1 MLPPEA
7 EDLIL
12 MELEGFEEFREEEEV
27 PYGLTP
33 RGITKAVGIS
43 ETEPYTTLNEMSE
56 EGLIEGDAR
65 KITSLDRE
73 RNVYFLTEKGKEK
86 EKEIWNKIEDREI
99 KVKTGDEEK
108 ELKVKKL
115 ENHISGRNPIVKGLR
130 LMEEDEVVDLTALE
144 TDFEVFVGR
153 KNELNSLK
161 DKLKSVKDR
170 GCQTVLI
177 EGKAG
182 IGKTSLVTKLI
193 PFSEELGFDF
203 LTGTSQSETSDP
215 YLPFKEAFSGYIED
229 ASTSQEE
236 TGMAFMGAG
245 QGQKAEDKKMFDAKK
260 KETFYETT
268 KYIKEIADKKPLV
281 VFLDDLQWV
290 DKATLD
296 ILSYMN
302 DKLEDTPILF
312 IGTYRPEDISE
323 DHHLTEMMHRLGRRN
338 RYEKIELE
346 PLSYENTQEIVE
358 GVLGKEDVPI
368 DFIKRLHEKT
378 EGNPLFIK
386 ESIRQMLDDGIIKP
400 EKDKYPRK
408 GDDISFSEMVQNVIE
423 RRVNR
428 LDDQTIKIIEIGSVI
443 GGEIRFDLLSKTAD
457 MDEIDLLDHVDML
470 IGNQLWEE
478 DPNKEAFYFSHEL
491 IEGTVYNRIKGLKKK
506 LLHKRVA
513 NNIEEL
519 YEDEIEE
526 WYSDLARHY
535 EGGEKFSKALDYY
548 LKAGEKAEG
557 VYANED
563 AIEMYEKA
571 LELSREVSDT
581 DLDRINIIEKIAK
594 AYSLL
599 GRYEKAREFLKEG
612 LDYAEEEQ
620 EKQCLNRKICD
631 TYYKQSEYQKS
642 LEHIEKGIECGD
654 EKNPEVCKMLS
665 IKGWT
670 FLQRGELDKAREIF
684 EKEKE
689 IAESIDSEEEMGQV
703 YHDLGTIAFQTGK
716 FDEGIDKLKWAI
728 EIREENDIKRELMK
742 SLNNIGIAYS
752 DKGDWENAE
761 KYYERSLE
769 VSEEMGD
776 KSGVSTTLNNMAII
790 HSKRGEVEKAIEKY
804 NKCLKMNKKIGDKQG
819 EGTSLTNLG
828 EMHLTKGMLD
838 KAEDYIKRA
847 KEIQKDIDD
856 KPGLQVNMTN
866 LGVLKQMRGDF
877 EKAEEHLR
885 DSVEIA
891 KDIGSKRSEAISI
904 HSLGELFTLKGD
916 LEKAEDYFE
925 QSEEIAKEIGSK
937 DTLAEIMDGSAKL
950 QRLKENFDKSET
962 LHRDGIDISEEIDD
976 EETNIINRIGLAE
989 DKYCKGELEKSLEIS
1004 KELSESVKSRGQPA
1018 LIIRNNL
1025 VRAKAYREIEKFE
1038 DSEKILERTMGKI
1051 DRYEDRV
1058 WKGKALYEYGVTM
1071 SSKGNDEES
1080 IDYLKKALEIFEEI
1094 GMKLWK
1100 EKTEKELEE
1109 VR

>member
-338 RYEKIELE
+338 KYEKIELE

-368 DFIKRLHEKT
+368 DFIERLHEKT

-386 ESIRQMLDDGIIKP
+386 ESIRQMLDEGIIDP
-400 EKDKYPRK
+400 ENDKYPER

-443 GGEIRFDLLSKTAD
+443 GGEIRFELLSKTAD
-457 MDEIDLLDHVDML
+457 MDEIDLLDHIDML

-478 DPNKEAFYFSHEL
+478 DPNQEVFYFSHEM
-491 IEGTVYNRIKGLKKK
+491 IEETVYKRIKGLKKK

-513 NNIEEL
+513 NNIEDI
-519 YEDEIEE
+519 YGDEIEK

-535 EGGEKFSKALDYY
+535 EGGEEYSEALDYY
-548 LKAGEKAEG
+548 LEAGEKAEE

-571 LELSREVSDT
+571 LDMTDHVKDP
-581 DLDRINIIEKIAK
+581 DLDRLNIIEKIAK

-599 GRYEKAREFLKEG
+599 GKYESARQTLVRGLDQTGDKEKEQRIYRKISDTFYKRSDYEK
-612 LDYAEEEQ
+612 
-620 EKQCLNRKICD
+620 
-631 TYYKQSEYQKS
+631 T
-642 LEHIEKGIECGD
+642 LEHIEKGLEIGD
-654 EKNPEVCKMLS
+654 EETKEVCQMLS

-670 FLQRGELDKAREIF
+670 YQQRGKYDKAREIF

-689 IAESIDSEEEMGQV
+689 IAEEIGDQREMAQV
-703 YHDLGTIAFQTGK
+703 YHDIGTVLIYTGK
-716 FDEGIDKLKWAI
+716 YDQGIEKLEKAI
-728 EIREENDIKRELMK
+728 EIRKEKDIKRQLVK
-742 SLNNIGIAYS
+742 SINNIAVAYS
-752 DKGDWENAE
+752 YRGDWDNAK
-761 KYYERSLE
+761 KYYEKSNKN
-769 VSEEMGD
+769 SKKIGD
-776 KSGVSTTLNNMAII
+776 KSGVSTSLNNIAIV
-790 HSKRGEVEKAIEKY
+790 HSKKGEIEKSIRKH
-804 NKCLKMNKKIGDKQG
+804 NKCLKINKKIGDKQG
-819 EGTSLTNLG
+819 EAISYGNLSNMYLIKK
-828 EMHLTKGMLD
+828 ELD
-838 KAEDYIKRA
+838 KA
-847 KEIQKDIDD
+847 QKY
-856 KPGLQVNMTN
+856 N
-866 LGVLKQMRGDF
+866 
-877 EKAEEHLR
+877 EKAEEIQEEM
-885 DSVEIA
+885 D
-891 KDIGSKRSEAISI
+891 DKRGMEERYRNY
-904 HSLGELFTLKGD
+904 GELNELRGDLESAEENYEKAIDLAEEMGSGRNKAMSLNKLAGLQTLRGE
-916 LEKAEDYFE
+916 LEKAEDYY
-925 QSEEIAKEIGSK
+925 EEAKDIAGEIGSK
-937 DTLAEIMDGSAKL
+937 DTCAEIFDGLAGVYQLRGDYDRS
-950 QRLKENFDKSET
+950 KEF
-962 LHRDGIDISEEIDD
+962 HREGMEMAEEVND
-976 EETNIINRIGLAE
+976 EKTEMLNKIGLAE
-989 DKYCKGELEKSLEIS
+989 DYLHMSEIEKSLEKT
-1004 KELSESVKSRGQPA
+1004 KEVSRLLEGWKDPS
-1018 LIIRNNL
+1018 LEVRNYL
-1025 VRAKAYREIEKFE
+1025 VRSKCYTEKEDFE
-1038 DSEKILERTMGKI
+1038 EAENLMDEVLEKIEDI
-1051 DRYEDRV
+1051 EDRI
-1058 WKGKALYEYGVTM
+1058 WKGKALYECGVLNSAM
-1071 SSKGNDEES
+1071 GEVEEAE
-1080 IDYLKKALEIFEEI
+1080 KKFEDALEIFEDI
-1094 GMKLWK
+1094 GMELWK
-1100 EKTEKELEE
+1100 NRGLKALEE
-1109 VR
+1109 LR